1 MGNTKLEVKKVRRPG
16 TGDGRKKSLWCEK
29 LVLSEKSQKTGD
41 RRRKKKKVRSTK
53 LEVKKVG
60 RPGTGDGRK
69 KVRSKKV

>member
-41 RRRKKKKVRSTK
+41 RRRKKKKSAKYEVRSEK
-53 LEVKKVG
+53 SRK
-60 RPGTGDGRK
+60 TGDRRRK
-69 KVRSKKV
+69 KKSTK